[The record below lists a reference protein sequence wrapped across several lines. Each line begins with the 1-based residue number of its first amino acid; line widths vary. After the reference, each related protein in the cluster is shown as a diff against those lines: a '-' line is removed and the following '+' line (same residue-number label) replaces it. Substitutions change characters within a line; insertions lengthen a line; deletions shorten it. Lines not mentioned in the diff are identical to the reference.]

1 MVSAWHAGLGDIS
14 RDDHIK
20 QRKLKKKKKDLIN
33 KTGKELDIINLTK
46 EIGLKI
52 DCQLTGEQSRLPLI
66 STQPIYNYS

>member
-52 DCQLTGEQSRLPLI
+52 DCQLTGEQSRLPL
-66 STQPIYNYS
+66 STYKPIYNYS

>member
-20 QRKLKKKKKDLIN
+20 QRKLKKKKDLIN

-52 DCQLTGEQSRLPLI
+52 DCQLTGEQSRLPL